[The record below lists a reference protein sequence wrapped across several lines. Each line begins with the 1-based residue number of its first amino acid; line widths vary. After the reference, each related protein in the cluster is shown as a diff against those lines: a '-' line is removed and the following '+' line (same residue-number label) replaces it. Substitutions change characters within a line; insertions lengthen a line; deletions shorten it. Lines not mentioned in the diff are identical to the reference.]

1 LFFNSPFV
9 FHFDAHIVAIF
20 EIFNLLRDMRFCGNL
35 SVHICSILFFIGS
48 IVAFS
53 FQSNAVYLIGLSG
66 LSIHAYCAIKIYL
79 RKKDPNPEPLDHPH
93 ELGLDEKVKIM
104 DDLDRE
110 AQRRREIEH
119 FTRN

>member
-1 LFFNSPFV
+1 
-9 FHFDAHIVAIF
+9 
-20 EIFNLLRDMRFCGNL
+20 MRFCGNL

-93 ELGLDEKVKIM
+93 EPGLDEKVKIM

-110 AQRRREIEH
+110 AQRRREVEH

>member
-1 LFFNSPFV
+1 
-9 FHFDAHIVAIF
+9 
-20 EIFNLLRDMRFCGNL
+20 MRLWGHL
-35 SVHICSILFFIGS
+35 SVHLYSILFFIGS
-48 IVAFS
+48 MVAFS
-53 FQSNAVYLIGLSG
+53 FQSNAVYLIGLFG
-66 LSIHAYCAIKIYL
+66 LSIHACCAIKIYL

-110 AQRRREIEH
+110 AQRRREVEH

>member
-1 LFFNSPFV
+1 
-9 FHFDAHIVAIF
+9 
-20 EIFNLLRDMRFCGNL
+20 M
-35 SVHICSILFFIGS
+35 
-48 IVAFS
+48 VAFS

-66 LSIHAYCAIKIYL
+66 LSIHAFCAIKIYL
-79 RKKDPNPEPLDHPH
+79 RKKDSNLESLDHPQ

-110 AQRRREIEH
+110 AQRRREVEH